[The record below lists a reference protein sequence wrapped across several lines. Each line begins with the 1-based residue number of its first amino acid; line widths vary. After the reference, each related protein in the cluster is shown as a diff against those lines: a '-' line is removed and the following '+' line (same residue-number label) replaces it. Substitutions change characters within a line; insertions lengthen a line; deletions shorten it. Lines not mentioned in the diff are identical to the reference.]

1 MQRTSSCSWVKG
13 IAEMF
18 ASQGLDVARLFNAA
32 GIEPQRLAN
41 PDERFDADAVSR
53 LWQLAVAWSGNPAL
67 GLDRELA
74 ARYVNFDVVGYAM
87 LSSPDLRAA
96 LAGMARYMA
105 VISDAATFELL
116 PAGGDSWL
124 VLGGAGYAQPVPR
137 QRYAFGLLSIICVCQ
152 WLTRREVQPLA
163 VDFKFAEPPDV
174 QRYREVFH
182 CPLRFDQPE
191 NRMLLAGADLA
202 AALPSRNASMLE
214 LHEHVLQ
221 DRLTALGNARAS
233 YRVSEEIIRRLH
245 RGEPRR
251 EDIAAS
257 LALTDR
263 TLQRRLHAEQSSFQ
277 HLLDDARR
285 ELAGKY
291 LAEERYPLHQ
301 VAELLGFVDQSNF
314 IRACKRWF
322 GLPPAQYRRGL
333 APEQVGTVH

>member
-1 MQRTSSCSWVKG
+1 MQRTSSCSWVNG

-53 LWQLAVAWSGNPAL
+53 LWQLAVAWSGNPTL

-116 PAGGDSWL
+116 RAGGDSWL